1 MFLEYFKLIEQPFGV
16 TPDPRYLFPSAGH
29 REALASLVYGI
40 ESNLGFGTLIAQPGM
55 GKTTLLFH
63 ILEQYRQSARTA
75 FIFNTQCDSLD
86 FLRSLLSEL
95 DDQPVP
101 EQTFPLQE
109 RFKQI
114 LSRDFQAGRRVIVVI
129 DEAQN
134 LSGMVMETIRL
145 LSNFES
151 ATSKLLH
158 IILAG
163 QPELAA
169 KLGRPELSQLRQR
182 IPILASLPQ
191 LSSEET
197 FSYIAHRLHIAGYR
211 GRPLFTG
218 QSMTDVAHL
227 SRGIPREINRICFNC
242 LSLAYASSQTVV
254 DAPLVN
260 EVAAD
265 LGLKE
270 HVTKETEKEK
280 EQATEIQEPPPAW
293 RGFVRAATTSIQP
306 PPSQS
311 HVQPAT
317 KEVLKCETTSKPPV
331 RLPEPRRRGA
341 AVAARKNPSLPGR
354 RKTHSLAPFS
364 FSHGWENA
372 RRPVAFALFYLTLIA
387 AGWSTISQWAY
398 PNSPSDAKS
407 GASYDTKKPDPQSS
421 SISWSEPKGDAV
433 GSNPESKTAKPS
445 PVPSE
450 ARDTSGVIGYQSSFE
465 LPITDPSSQASTL
478 PELVRYVQPSYPE
491 AARDRHLEGSVVL
504 NVIVTKNGAVK
515 GVRTVSG
522 DPILARAAESAVRK
536 WNFRPSQVNGRP
548 IEVGAEIVIHFSSTQ
563 ARNR

>member
-1 MFLEYFKLIEQPFGV
+1 MFLEYFKLVEQPFGV

-75 FIFNTQCDSLD
+75 FIFNTQCDSPD

-101 EQTFPLQE
+101 EQTFQLQE

-114 LSRDFQAGRRVIVVI
+114 LSRELQARRRVIVVI

-134 LSGMVMETIRL
+134 LGDMVMETIRL

-151 ATSKLLH
+151 ASSKLLH

-163 QPELAA
+163 QPELAG
-169 KLGRPELSQLRQR
+169 KLRRPELSQLRQR

-197 FSYIAHRLHIAGYR
+197 FSYIAHRLHIAGHR

-218 QSMTDVAHL
+218 QSMAGVAHL

-242 LSLAYASSQTVV
+242 LSLAYASSKTVV
-254 DAPLVN
+254 DLALVN
-260 EVAAD
+260 EVAVD
-265 LGLKE
+265 LGLEE
-270 HVTKETEKEK
+270 HVMKEQEKENK
-280 EQATEIQEPPPAW
+280 KAAEVQEPWVAW
-293 RGFVRAATTSIQP
+293 RGLVRAATTSIQP
-306 PPSQS
+306 PPS
-311 HVQPAT
+311 HGRVEPPT
-317 KEVLKCETTSKPPV
+317 KEVLKPATTPKPPV
-331 RLPEPRRRGA
+331 RMPEAPRRDA
-341 AVAARKNPSLPGR
+341 AVAASKNPFPPGR
-354 RKTHSLAPFS
+354 RKTHALVPFS
-364 FSHGWENA
+364 FSHGWESA

-398 PNSPSDAKS
+398 PNSPSDARTRTPNN
-407 GASYDTKKPDPQSS
+407 AKKPDPQSS
-421 SISWSEPKGDAV
+421 SVSWSEPKGDAM
-433 GSNPESKTAKPS
+433 GSSPEIKTAKPS
-445 PVPSE
+445 PVPSD
-450 ARDTSGVIGYQSSFE
+450 ALAASGVIGYQSSFE
-465 LPITDPSSQASTL
+465 LPITDHSSQASTL

-491 AARDRHLEGSVVL
+491 AARDRHLGGSVVL

-515 GVRTVSG
+515 DIRTVSG
-522 DPILARAAESAVRK
+522 EPILARAAESAVRK
-536 WNFRPSQVNGRP
+536 WNFRPSQLNGQP
-548 IEVGAEIVIHFSSTQ
+548 IDVSAEIVIHFSPTQ
-563 ARNR
+563 VRNR

>member
-1 MFLEYFKLIEQPFGV
+1 MFLEYFNLAEQPFGV

-63 ILEQYRQSARTA
+63 IMEQYRQTARTA

-86 FLRSLLSEL
+86 FLRSLLSEV
-95 DDQPVP
+95 DDEPVP
-101 EQTFPLQE
+101 EQTFQLQE
-109 RFKQI
+109 RLKHI
-114 LSRDFQAGRRVIVVI
+114 LSRELQARRRVIVVI

-134 LSGMVMETIRL
+134 LGDMVMETIRL

-169 KLGRPELSQLRQR
+169 KLARPELSQLRQR

-197 FSYIAHRLHIAGYR
+197 FSYIAHRLRIAGYR
-211 GRPLFTG
+211 GTPLFTG
-218 QSMTDVAHL
+218 QSMAEIAHL

-242 LSLAYASSQTVV
+242 LSLAYASSKTVV
-254 DAPLVN
+254 DVSLVN

-270 HVTKETEKEK
+270 HVTKEKEK
-280 EQATEIQEPPPAW
+280 ETDKRADVQEPPLAW
-293 RGFVRAATTSIQP
+293 QGFVRAATTSTP
-306 PPSQS
+306 PRPSQS
-311 HVQPAT
+311 QVEPVT
-317 KEVLKCETTSKPPV
+317 RKVLKSQTTPKPPV
-331 RLPEPRRRGA
+331 RMPEALRRGA
-341 AVAARKNPSLPGR
+341 AVAASKYPSPPGR
-354 RKTHSLAPFS
+354 RKPHALVPFS
-364 FSHGWENA
+364 FSHGWESA

-398 PNSPSDAKS
+398 PNSPSEAKTR
-407 GASYDTKKPDPQSS
+407 ASYNAKNPDPQSSPS
-421 SISWSEPKGDAV
+421 SISWSE
-433 GSNPESKTAKPS
+433 
-445 PVPSE
+445 
-450 ARDTSGVIGYQSSFE
+450 
-465 LPITDPSSQASTL
+465 
-478 PELVRYVQPSYPE
+478 
-491 AARDRHLEGSVVL
+491 
-504 NVIVTKNGAVK
+504 
-515 GVRTVSG
+515 
-522 DPILARAAESAVRK
+522 
-536 WNFRPSQVNGRP
+536 
-548 IEVGAEIVIHFSSTQ
+548 
-563 ARNR
+563 

>member
-1 MFLEYFKLIEQPFGV
+1 MFLEYFRLLEQPFGV

-75 FIFNTQCDSLD
+75 FIFNTQCDSPD

-101 EQTFPLQE
+101 EQKFQLHE

-114 LSRDFQAGRRVIVVI
+114 LSRELQAHRRVIVVI

-134 LSGMVMETIRL
+134 LGDMVMETIRL

-151 ATSKLLH
+151 ANSKLLH

-169 KLGRPELSQLRQR
+169 KLGRPELSQLQQR

-197 FSYIAHRLHIAGYR
+197 FSYIAHRLHISGYR

-218 QSMTDVAHL
+218 QSMAAAAHL

-242 LSLAYASSQTVV
+242 LSLAYASSKTVV
-254 DAPLVN
+254 DLALVN

-265 LGLKE
+265 LGLNG
-270 HVTKETEKEK
+270 HVMKEK
-280 EQATEIQEPPPAW
+280 DAEVQEPPAVW
-293 RGFVRAATTSIQP
+293 RGSVRAATTSIQQ
-306 PPSQS
+306 PPSQG
-311 HVQPAT
+311 QAEPAT
-317 KEVLKCETTSKPPV
+317 KEVLKSETTPKPPM
-331 RLPEPRRRGA
+331 RLPEALWRRGA
-341 AVAARKNPSLPGR
+341 AVAANKHSSPPGR
-354 RKTHSLAPFS
+354 RKTHSLIPFS

-387 AGWSTISQWAY
+387 AGWATISQWAY
-398 PNSPSDAKS
+398 PNSPSDAKTR
-407 GASYDTKKPDPQSS
+407 GISS
-421 SISWSEPKGDAV
+421 SELKGDAM
-433 GSNPESKTAKPS
+433 GSSPESKTGSTTSRLPS
-445 PVPSE
+445 D
-450 ARDTSGVIGYQSSFE
+450 ALATSGVIGYRSSFE
-465 LPITDPSSQASTL
+465 LPVTDPSSAANTL
-478 PELVRYVQPSYPE
+478 PELVRYVQPFYPE

-504 NVIVTKNGAVK
+504 NAIVTKNGAVK
-515 GVRTVSG
+515 DIRTVSG
-522 DPILARAAESAVRK
+522 DPILARAAESAVRN
-536 WNFRPSQVNGRP
+536 WTYLPSRVNGQP
-548 IEVGAEIVIHFSSTQ
+548 VEVSAEIVIRFSPTQ

>member
-1 MFLEYFKLIEQPFGV
+1 MFLEYFRLFEQPFGV

-63 ILEQYRQSARTA
+63 ILEQYGQSARTA

-86 FLRSLLSEL
+86 LLRSLLSEL

-101 EQTFPLQE
+101 EQTFQLHE

-114 LSRDFQAGRRVIVVI
+114 LSRELQAHRRVIIVI

-134 LSGMVMETIRL
+134 LGDMVMETIRL

-151 ATSKLLH
+151 TNSKLLH

-169 KLGRPELSQLRQR
+169 KLGRPELSQLQQR

-197 FSYIAHRLHIAGYR
+197 FSYIEHRVHIAGYR
-211 GRPLFTG
+211 GKPLFTR
-218 QSMTDVAHL
+218 QSMAEVAHL

-242 LSLAYASSQTVV
+242 LSLAYASSKTVV
-254 DAPLVN
+254 DLAVVN

-265 LGLKE
+265 LGLNG
-270 HVTKETEKEK
+270 HVMK
-280 EQATEIQEPPPAW
+280 EQDAEVQEPPAAW
-293 RGFVRAATTSIQP
+293 RGFVGAATTSIQP
-306 PPSQS
+306 PPWQG
-311 HVQPAT
+311 QAEPAT
-317 KEVLKCETTSKPPV
+317 KEALKSATTPKPPV
-331 RLPEPRRRGA
+331 RLPEAMLRRGA
-341 AVAARKNPSLPGR
+341 AVAATQNPALPGR
-354 RKTHSLAPFS
+354 RKTHSLVPFS
-364 FSHGWENA
+364 LSHGWENA

-387 AGWSTISQWAY
+387 AGWATISQWAY
-398 PNSPSDAKS
+398 LNSPSDAKTS
-407 GASYDTKKPDPQSS
+407 AAHDTTRLDPPAA
-421 SISWSEPKGDAV
+421 SIS
-433 GSNPESKTAKPS
+433 
-445 PVPSE
+445 PSE
-450 ARDTSGVIGYQSSFE
+450 LRASAMGSDPENKTGLSNGRTPSDALATSGVIGYRSSFD
-465 LPITDPSSQASTL
+465 LPITEPSSAANTL

-491 AARDRHLEGSVVL
+491 TARRRHLEGSVVL
-504 NVIVTKNGAVK
+504 NATVTKSGGLK
-515 GVRTVSG
+515 DIRTVSG
-522 DPILARAAESAVRK
+522 DPTLARAAEQAVRN
-536 WNFRPSQVNGRP
+536 WTYRPYRVNGKP
-548 IEVGAEIVIHFSSTQ
+548 IDVSAEIVIRFSSTQ
-563 ARNR
+563 ARNP